1 MRPHRAGRHHL
12 RPAYGCDLARR
23 ATPGGGL
30 LRGDGLA
37 PSTGLD
43 RSRRLAPPA
52 RCDPHRA
59 ADGQAAGDGRLCH
72 RRIAHPRP
80 QRRSSHRTISSRP
93 GPPRQQAPRHRRPA
107 RHTARCVTDRR
118 QPTRCHPA
126 HAARRCHPPH
136 SWTARTAAPSPA
148 MPVRRPRLRLRQV
161 PATPPAPRDSSEN
174 RPPWCPPRL
183 RLGQNPLGCR
193 AHLRLAPPVQE
204 APHPLRDTRRLPPRP
219 ATTRLQHHLLE
230 ATPNLIL
237 KRSVSLVGLQPHLLE
252 TPEEVRIMNL
262 HCSSRSYGSRSSWR
276 MTRDPGPKPA
286 DAVS

>member
-174 RPPWCPPRL
+174 RPPWCPHGSGLGKTRWVVERTFAWLHQFKRL
-183 RLGQNPLGCR
+183 RIRYEIR
-193 AHLRLAPPVQE
+193 ADFHLALLQLACSIIC
-204 APHPLRDTRRLPPRP
+204 LRRLR
-219 ATTRLQHHLLE
+219 T
-230 ATPNLIL
+230 
-237 KRSVSLVGLQPHLLE
+237 SF
-252 TPEEVRIMNL
+252 
-262 HCSSRSYGSRSSWR
+262 
-276 MTRDPGPKPA
+276 
-286 DAVS
+286 